1 MADPEERRQAA
12 PDLTEHDTAR
22 DRAPDPDDRAGPRR
36 EGAGGERRRRSR
48 RVEPERRALTRGEE
62 RRSRPRRADT
72 GGARTRSGAAP
83 ATLAAATTSVDGAPA
98 VDRRRE
104 RTLAE
109 QREYWSQVR
118 RRLRAADL
126 EPFAGLLDKLAKA
139 AFGAEATVVPHLRNY
154 GSRPFLLFVV
164 DAASPEACTHYE
176 SFLPLE
182 RAFWTAYATIPKPDA
197 PFAVA
202 VRPARGWC
210 RAEALMPVFASM
222 PASEYV
228 S

>member
-1 MADPEERRQAA
+1 MLVVQGLLPVA
-12 PDLTEHDTAR
+12 
-22 DRAPDPDDRAGPRR
+22 
-36 EGAGGERRRRSR
+36 
-48 RVEPERRALTRGEE
+48 VVYLTRELVD
-62 RRSRPRRADT
+62 S
-72 GGARTRSGAAP
+72 
-83 ATLAAATTSVDGAPA
+83 LAAAIGGRGVLP
-98 VDRRRE
+98 VRRD
-104 RTLAE
+104 RTLGE

-118 RRLRAADL
+118 RRLRDADL
-126 EPFAGLLDKLAKA
+126 EPFAELLDKLAKA
-139 AFGAEATVVPHLRNY
+139 AFGSEANVVPHLRSY

-176 SFLPLE
+176 AFLPLE

-222 PASEYV
+222 KASEYLA
-228 S
+228 